1 MDQRYAWWI
10 AGALLIATLVSGC
23 SKPDSAARQKEAVRA
38 DASWPNIVLIS
49 VDSLRPDHLGCYGY
63 ARQTSPRMDQLAA
76 EGAVFE
82 NAISSTS
89 WTLPAHCALFTGLAD
104 SVHGCQ
110 EMNQRLAD
118 DRLTLATRLQ
128 AIGYTT
134 AGFFSGPALH
144 PVFGLSQ
151 GFERYVDC
159 TSFAALS
166 LKVLDA
172 GQSLDGGVVEAASSA
187 DITNPR
193 VYENVRT
200 WLQENP
206 RRPFFLFIH
215 LWDVHFDYIPLPPY
229 DRMFDPD
236 YTGTVTG
243 ENYAIDPAFNASL
256 PKRDLEHIVALYD
269 GEIAWTDEHVGK
281 ILDELDTRGLRD
293 NTIVMLVADH
303 GEEFFEH
310 GGKTHRQ
317 TLYDEVL
324 RIPLLVRLPG
334 RIAAGQRFRQQVRII
349 DLLPTL
355 LELAGAPPPTDVMGW
370 SLAGSLR
377 GRGPDTR
384 DDQSALAVSELFSAG
399 RALRSYRRLDRKLI
413 RDERTKGVQLYDL
426 SADPAERSPVTGN
439 ESPLARLLAGDEQRG
454 LAWLAEFCKAFPRE
468 ATAPTLPE
476 NVRKQLESLGYL
488 QGPPKKDPHGP

>member
-1 MDQRYAWWI
+1 MNKRHAWWV
-10 AGALLIATLVSGC
+10 AGTLLIATFAGGC
-23 SKPDSAARQKEAVRA
+23 SKQDSAARQKSAVRA

-49 VDSLRPDHLGCYGY
+49 VDSLRSDHLGCYGY
-63 ARQTSPRMDQLAA
+63 ARQTSPRMDRLAA
-76 EGAVFE
+76 EGALFE

-110 EMNQRLAD
+110 DMNQRLPD
-118 DRLTLATRLQ
+118 DRLTLATRLK
-128 AIGYTT
+128 AIGYAT

-193 VYENVRT
+193 VYENMHA
-200 WLQENP
+200 WLQENQ

-215 LWDVHFDYIPLPPY
+215 LWDVHFDYIPPPPY

-236 YTGTVTG
+236 YTGTITG

-281 ILDELDTRGLRD
+281 ILDELDARGLRD
-293 NTIVMLVADH
+293 NTIVLLLSDH

-334 RIAAGQRFRQQVRII
+334 RIAAGQRFRPQVHII
-349 DLLPTL
+349 DVLPTL
-355 LELAGAPPPTDVMGW
+355 LELAGAPPPTDVMGR
-370 SLAGSLR
+370 SLAALLL
-377 GRGPDTR
+377 GRGSGTQ
-384 DDQSALAVSELFSAG
+384 DDESALAVSELFSAD

-413 RDERTKGVQLYDL
+413 RDERSKGAQLYDL
-426 SADPAERSPVTGN
+426 SADPAERSPVMSN
-439 ESPLARLLAGDEQRG
+439 DSPVARLLAADEQRG
-454 LAWLAEFCKAFPRE
+454 LAWLAEFGKAFSR
-468 ATAPTLPE
+468 AAAAPMLPE

-488 QGPPKKDPHGP
+488 QSQPKEEPQKP

>member
-1 MDQRYAWWI
+1 MSKRHAWRI
-10 AGALLIATLVSGC
+10 APALLIATLAGGC
-23 SKPDSAARQKEAVRA
+23 SKQDSAARQKSAVRA

-49 VDSLRPDHLGCYGY
+49 VDSLRSDHLGCYAY
-63 ARQTSPRMDQLAA
+63 ARPTSPRMDRLAA
-76 EGAVFE
+76 EGALFE

-110 EMNQRLAD
+110 DMNQRLPD
-118 DRLTLATRLQ
+118 DRLTLATRLK
-128 AIGYTT
+128 AIGYAT
-134 AGFFSGPALH
+134 AGFFSGPSLH

-187 DITNPR
+187 DITNLR
-193 VYENVRT
+193 VYENVRA
-200 WLQENP
+200 WLRENQ

-215 LWDVHFDYIPLPPY
+215 LWDVHFDYIPPPPY

-236 YTGTVTG
+236 YTGTITG

-269 GEIAWTDEHVGK
+269 GEIAWTDDCVGK
-281 ILDELDTRGLRD
+281 ILDELDARGLRD
-293 NTIVMLVADH
+293 NMIVLLLSDH

-324 RIPLLVRLPG
+324 RIPMLVRLPG
-334 RIAAGQRFRQQVRII
+334 RIAAGQRFREQVGII
-349 DLLPTL
+349 DVLPTL
-355 LELAGAPPPTDVMGW
+355 LELAGAPAPTDVMGR
-370 SLAGSLR
+370 SLAGLLL
-377 GRGPDTR
+377 GRRPDGA
-384 DDQSALAVSELFSAG
+384 DEPMPAVSELFSLG
-399 RALRSYRRLDRKLI
+399 RALRSYRQLDRKLI
-413 RDERTKGVQLYDL
+413 RDERTKGAQLYDL
-426 SADPAERSPVTGN
+426 KADPAERSPVMSN
-439 ESPLARLLAGDEQRG
+439 DSPVARLMAADEQRG
-454 LAWLAEFCKAFPRE
+454 QAWLAEFSKAFPHE
-468 ATAPTLPE
+468 AAAPTLPE

-488 QGPPKKDPHGP
+488 QSQPKEEPQKP